1 LLAIF
6 NFKNL
11 NYYFI
16 IMKKL
21 LVSAIALTF
30 SVAIYA
36 QDTGAQKAVQVA
48 QIPGSAAG
56 ANTGESIQ
64 NGASNA
70 VQVRQAGTEQ
80 SVLTNQNGT
89 SNLARL
95 MQTGN
100 VNGNQALS
108 GQLNLAEVDQDGY
121 NNESTTVQEGDFNN
135 AYTRQNNDAGDASLG
150 NRAQIMQGTGDNAES
165 NDAAI
170 EQDGQDNSAY
180 TLQTYDNSDAWT
192 IQNGVGNTSEI
203 SQDAG
208 PEDSAGHFAIVD
220 QNGMDNES
228 RVNQS
233 GANGDQDR
241 NSAIAR
247 QTGIGNAVEQ
257 IQVSSGAAGGN
268 TADVL
273 QGFSGDFTVYS
284 TGQDDIFDAVNAFD
298 PSLAGDDDG
307 AGFVA
312 TNAVAFQ
319 TQTGG
324 ENDAVIVQF
333 GDNNN
338 AAQSQ
343 SGDGNV
349 AQAIQNLTPDAGF
362 DNVSTQTQVGN
373 DNAATIVQNDRVHTS
388 VQSQTG
394 DGNTIVAAQRG
405 TGNYSDV
412 TQEGNGSY
420 GRTLQHGD
428 FNLAFLTQ
436 RDGQSYSIYQNQNQF
451 GGLGGNQAD
460 ILQEGPLGT
469 GVQRAFSAFTAG
481 GVTAPHSVS
490 SFTLAP
496 IN

>member
-1 LLAIF
+1 
-6 NFKNL
+6 
-11 NYYFI
+11 
-16 IMKKL
+16 MKKL

-30 SVAIYA
+30 SVATYA

-48 QIPGSAAG
+48 QIPGSVAT

-80 SVLTNQNGT
+80 SVLTNQDGV
-89 SNLARL
+89 SNMARL

-135 AYTRQNNDAGDASLG
+135 AYTKQNNDGGDQSLA
-150 NRAQIMQGTGDNAES
+150 NRALIVQGTGQQAEN
-165 NDAAI
+165 NDAAV
-170 EQDGQDNSAY
+170 EQNGADNSAF
-180 TLQTYDNSDAWT
+180 TQQTYDNSDAWT
-192 IQNGVGNTSEI
+192 IQAGIENTSEI
-203 SQDAG
+203 KQNAG
-208 PEDSAGHFAIVD
+208 PENSAGHFAIVD
-220 QNGMDNES
+220 QLGVNNES
-228 RVNQS
+228 RINQS

-241 NSAIAR
+241 NIAIAR
-247 QTGIGNAVEQ
+247 QTGLGNAVEQ
-257 IQVSSGAAGGN
+257 IQVSTGNAGGN

-273 QGFSGDFTVYS
+273 QGFSGDITVYS

-298 PSLAGDDDG
+298 PTLAGDDDG
-307 AGFVA
+307 AGFDA
-312 TNAVAFQ
+312 INAVAFQ

-333 GDNNN
+333 GEGNN

-343 SGDGNV
+343 TGDSNV
-349 AQAIQNLTPDAGF
+349 AQAIQNLTPDSGF
-362 DNVSTQTQVGN
+362 NNVSTQTQVGN
-373 DNAATIVQNDRVHTS
+373 DNAATIVQNDRLHTS

-412 TQEGNGSY
+412 TQEGDGSY
-420 GRTLQHGD
+420 GRTLQHG
-428 FNLAFLTQ
+428 NYNMAFLTQ
-436 RDGQSYSIYQNQNQF
+436 RDGQSYTIRQNENQF
-451 GGLGGNQAD
+451 GNNGSNQAD

-481 GVTAPHSVS
+481 GVTAPVQVS